1 MGSFYNYVW
10 CLQQKPAKRGS
21 GQVSLKD
28 LDKLDEMSKMMKEKG
43 QGQGN
48 VDQLSADI
56 DRLRKSLEESA
67 ARDLGNEK
75 K

>member
-1 MGSFYNYVW
+1 M
-10 CLQQKPAKRGS
+10 
-21 GQVSLKD
+21 SLKD

-67 ARDLGNEK
+67 ARDFDNEK